1 MTLEVLQTREQI
13 AEGRCELRRR
23 RISFA
28 TPQWKSWLRRH
39 GLAKPGIQ
47 IGDELKSWDVLKTA
61 QFIETHLAKD
71 AAILDI
77 GAFGSELP
85 PLLWALGYRRVSGI
99 DLNPA
104 VGHMPF
110 AGSIDYR
117 VANFLAAPYPDH
129 SFDAVTA
136 ISVIEHG
143 FDGEILATQLAR
155 LLRPR
160 GYFIASFDYWPEKI
174 STAGMRMFDMSWTIF
189 SRQDVQEFLRLCEHH
204 DLAPCGPL
212 QFEVPSPS
220 ISYAGKQ
227 YTFAWLVLQLT

>member
-13 AEGRCELRRR
+13 AEGRRELRRR

-39 GLAKPGIQ
+39 RLARHGIQ

-61 QFIETHLAKD
+61 QFIDGHLAKK

-85 PLLWALGYRRVSGI
+85 PLLWALGYRRVSGV

-104 VGHMPF
+104 IKQMPF

-117 VANFLAAPYPDH
+117 VANFLAAPYQDH
-129 SFDAVTA
+129 SFEAVTA

-143 FDGEILATQLAR
+143 FDGEALAAQLAR

-174 STAGMRMFDMSWTIF
+174 DTAGIRMFDMSWTIF
-189 SRQDVQEFLRLCEHH
+189 SRQDVEEFLRVCHRH
-204 DLAPCGPL
+204 ALAPCGPL
-212 QFEVPSPS
+212 RFEVQSPP
-220 ISYAGKQ
+220 ISYAGKR
-227 YTFAWLVLQLT
+227 YTFAWLVLQRT